1 MLKTVTGIWS
11 APFQETD
18 SSTSSSTSKKGN
30 KGTDY
35 QSVRLHAYLRIRQL
49 SLLLPFPFIE
59 QSLKA
64 VYLSYARSAK
74 FATSE
79 IHWPTLTFL
88 GNCIVELYGLDHV
101 SGYQHGFVYIR
112 QLALHLR
119 AAISKKD
126 AGSLRVVYCWQFI
139 HCLKLWGA
147 VLSSAVS
154 DVGGH
159 DVNGQVNESE
169 LKGLVYPYT
178 EVVYGT
184 LRLLPTT
191 RYLPLRFHCVRM
203 LQQLASCTE
212 SYIPTSTILLDV
224 LSLKE
229 LSLKPKRPP
238 KKKAIPQVLRLQS
251 TLKLPKTDALRS
263 IEQLEGCLTEVFR
276 LLNREIDLYRYSPAF
291 PELAIL
297 ITVRLRKFAKETKVG
312 KWRTYAKST
321 IDICTQ
327 QTEQIMTLRANLT
340 ETPAQINKLE
350 FCLPSSGKGGGPRT
364 MRERHANSIDKEKRL
379 ENPDYHKNSHAI
391 VAPKEQEQT
400 KKALFTQSSK
410 IAKKEKG
417 VISKKQIEEE
427 TDSSGMEGDDNMDE
441 DETDGIVNDKQKDS
455 KSKLK
460 GKVVPSK
467 KKKQR
472 KKKTKTTPISADEAM
487 KEEDEVQDGVDWSD
501 SGGDSDDE

>member
-1 MLKTVTGIWS
+1 M
-11 APFQETD
+11 
-18 SSTSSSTSKKGN
+18 
-30 KGTDY
+30 
-35 QSVRLHAYLRIRQL
+35 
-49 SLLLPFPFIE
+49 
-59 QSLKA
+59 
-64 VYLSYARSAK
+64 
-74 FATSE
+74 
-79 IHWPTLTFL
+79 
-88 GNCIVELYGLDHV
+88 
-101 SGYQHGFVYIR
+101 
-112 QLALHLR
+112 
-119 AAISKKD
+119 
-126 AGSLRVVYCWQFI
+126 
-139 HCLKLWGA
+139 
-147 VLSSAVS
+147 
-154 DVGGH
+154 
-159 DVNGQVNESE
+159 
-169 LKGLVYPYT
+169 
-178 EVVYGT
+178 
-184 LRLLPTT
+184 
-191 RYLPLRFHCVRM
+191 
-203 LQQLASCTE
+203 
-212 SYIPTSTILLDV
+212 
-224 LSLKE
+224 
-229 LSLKPKRPP
+229 
-238 KKKAIPQVLRLQS
+238 
-251 TLKLPKTDALRS
+251 
-263 IEQLEGCLTEVFR
+263 
-276 LLNREIDLYRYSPAF
+276 
-291 PELAIL
+291 
-297 ITVRLRKFAKETKVG
+297 KFAKETKVG

-400 KKALFTQSSK
+400 KKALFSESSK
-410 IAKKEKG
+410 TARKEKG

-472 KKKTKTTPISADEAM
+472 KKKTKTTPDKQKDSKSKLKGKVAPSKKKKQRTKKTKTTPISADEAM